1 MSTVSPRKILLVDDT
16 KDIVFVVSR
25 RLKSWGYEP
34 LTADSGEEA
43 LRVAQEHIPDLILL
57 DIMMPKMKGRD
68 VCARLKADARTA
80 HIPVIFLTALSLPD
94 HIKAGLDA
102 GAVDYIVKP
111 FEPEEL
117 RERIA
122 ITLTRYGR
130 PAGHAADGST
140 GTSAAPST
148 PTEPGAAAP

>member
-1 MSTVSPRKILLVDDT
+1 MNTASPRKILLVDDT

-25 RLKSWGYEP
+25 RLKSWGYEA
-34 LTADSGEEA
+34 LTAGSGEEA
-43 LRVAQEHIPDLILL
+43 LEIAQREIPDLILL

-68 VCARLKADARTA
+68 VCIRLRADARTA

-94 HIKAGLDA
+94 HIKAGLDV

-117 RERIA
+117 RERIS
-122 ITLTRYGR
+122 ITLARHGR
-130 PAGHAADGST
+130 PLSDAPATPDV
-140 GTSAAPST
+140 SAPH
-148 PTEPGAAAP
+148 TEPGAAS